1 MNVKVNTQES
11 PGISRRQQLI
21 AAALVF
27 AGALCFS
34 AKAVF
39 IKLAYEYG
47 VDSISLLALRMLF
60 ALPLFLIL
68 AWWSLRKQQT
78 AYTPPNR
85 KEWLAIMLLGIL
97 GYYLASMLDFLGLQY
112 IGASLERLILFVYPT
127 MVLILSAIFLRQ
139 RIRRDQYIA
148 LALTYF
154 GVALAFIGG
163 IEVTASSNLILGGG
177 LIFFSAFVYAC
188 YLIGSGRLL
197 PKVGT
202 LRFTSY
208 AMISASFGVLVH
220 HGIQYQWR
228 LFHFAPQV
236 YELSLIMAVLSTV
249 LPAFMISEGIRL
261 IGAGNAAIIGSVG
274 PISTIILAYIF
285 LGERLGT
292 WQWVGAALVI
302 SGVMW
307 ISLRKSRQRVSR

>member
-1 MNVKVNTQES
+1 MNSNTSTHQD
-11 PGISRRQQLI
+11 PIVSRRQQLI

-27 AGALCFS
+27 TGALCFS

-39 IKLAYEYG
+39 IKLAYQYNI
-47 VDSISLLALRMLF
+47 DSISLLTLRMVF
-60 ALPLFLIL
+60 SMPLFLIL
-68 AWWSLRKQQT
+68 AWWSLRKKQS
-78 AYTPPNR
+78 AYTEPTR
-85 KEWLAIMLLGIL
+85 REWLYIVLLGIL

-127 MVLILSAIFLRQ
+127 MVLILSAVFLRQ
-139 RIRRDQYIA
+139 PIQRDQYIA
-148 LALTYF
+148 LTLTYV

-163 IEVTASSNLILGGG
+163 IELNEKRDLFLGGG
-177 LIFFSAFVYAC
+177 LIFLSAFVYAC
-188 YLIGSGRLL
+188 YLIGSGKLL

-208 AMISASFGVLVH
+208 AMMSACFGVLIH
-220 HGIQYQWR
+220 HGLLYQWR
-228 LFHFAPQV
+228 LFHFAPEV
-236 YELSLIMAVLSTV
+236 YQLSIVMAVLSTV

-292 WQWVGAALVI
+292 WQWVGATLVI
-302 SGVMW
+302 AGVFW
-307 ISLRKSRQRVSR
+307 ISFRKHRR

>member
-1 MNVKVNTQES
+1 MNKVNTQTG
-11 PGISRRQQLI
+11 PTVTRRQQLI

-27 AGALCFS
+27 SGALCFS

-39 IKLAYEYG
+39 VKLAYQFG
-47 VDSISLLALRMLF
+47 VDSISLLALRMVF
-60 ALPLFLIL
+60 SLPLFLIL
-68 AWWSLRKQQT
+68 AWWSLRKKQS
-78 AYTPPNR
+78 AYTAPTR
-85 KEWLAIMLLGIL
+85 REWIYIALLGVM

-127 MVLILSAIFLRQ
+127 MVLLISAVLFKQAIHQ
-139 RIRRDQYIA
+139 DQYIA
-148 LALTYF
+148 LVLTYV

-163 IEVTASSNLILGGG
+163 IKFNDRQDLFLGSG
-177 LIFFSAFVYAC
+177 LIFLSAFVYAC

-208 AMISASFGVLVH
+208 AMISASVGVLIH
-220 HGIQYQWR
+220 HGLLYQWR
-228 LFHFAPQV
+228 LFHFASEV
-236 YELSLIMAVLSTV
+236 YQLSIVMAVLSTV

-274 PISTIILAYIF
+274 PISTIVLAYIF
-285 LGERLGT
+285 LGERLGL

-302 SGVMW
+302 TGVLW
-307 ISLRKSRQRVSR
+307 ISLRKQKK

>member
-1 MNVKVNTQES
+1 MNKVNTQTG
-11 PGISRRQQLI
+11 PTVTRRQQLI

-27 AGALCFS
+27 SGALCFS

-39 IKLAYEYG
+39 VKLAYQFG
-47 VDSISLLALRMLF
+47 VDSISLLALRMVF
-60 ALPLFLIL
+60 SLPLFLIL
-68 AWWSLRKQQT
+68 AWWSLRKKQS
-78 AYTPPNR
+78 AYTAPTR
-85 KEWLAIMLLGIL
+85 REWIYIALLGVM

-127 MVLILSAIFLRQ
+127 MVLLISAVLFKQAIHQ
-139 RIRRDQYIA
+139 DQYIA
-148 LALTYF
+148 LVLTYV

-163 IEVTASSNLILGGG
+163 IKFNDRQDLFLGSG
-177 LIFFSAFVYAC
+177 LIFLSAFVYAC

-208 AMISASFGVLVH
+208 AMISASVGVLIH
-220 HGIQYQWR
+220 HGLLYQWR
-228 LFHFAPQV
+228 LFHFAPEV
-236 YELSLIMAVLSTV
+236 YQLSIVMAVLSTV

-274 PISTIILAYIF
+274 PISTIVLAYIF
-285 LGERLGT
+285 LGERLGL

-302 SGVMW
+302 TGVLW
-307 ISLRKSRQRVSR
+307 ISLRKQKK

>member
-1 MNVKVNTQES
+1 MNKVNTQTG
-11 PGISRRQQLI
+11 PTVTRRQQLI

-27 AGALCFS
+27 SGALCFS

-39 IKLAYEYG
+39 VKLAYQFG
-47 VDSISLLALRMLF
+47 VDSISLLALRMVF
-60 ALPLFLIL
+60 SLPLFLIL
-68 AWWSLRKQQT
+68 AWWSLRKKQS
-78 AYTPPNR
+78 AYTAPTR
-85 KEWLAIMLLGIL
+85 REWIYIALLGVM

-127 MVLILSAIFLRQ
+127 MVLLISAVLFKQAIHQ
-139 RIRRDQYIA
+139 DQYIA
-148 LALTYF
+148 LVLTYV

-163 IEVTASSNLILGGG
+163 IKFNDRQDLFLGSG
-177 LIFFSAFVYAC
+177 LIFLSAFVYAC

-208 AMISASFGVLVH
+208 AMISASVGVLIH
-220 HGIQYQWR
+220 HGLLYQWR
-228 LFHFAPQV
+228 LFHFAPEV
-236 YELSLIMAVLSTV
+236 YQLSIVMAVLSTV

-274 PISTIILAYIF
+274 PISTIVLAYIF
-285 LGERLGT
+285 LGERLGL

-302 SGVMW
+302 TGVLW
-307 ISLRKSRQRVSR
+307 ISLRKLKK